1 MKKLK
6 IQHKLILSFIVVALF
21 IGIVGFAGDLSMKKI
36 NNNAISMYKN
46 NLIPVSNIKS
56 IQGNLQEIR
65 SNILLLV
72 YEKDRNKVNEYV
84 NKINKLTEENDKI
97 LKEYEQTDISDKEKQ
112 QYFQFKQFLTE
123 YRTGRSKL
131 IQDVADNKYAEAV
144 VDLQNVVKL
153 REKAE
158 GAIQELV
165 DINVS
170 SAKASNEENMLEYS
184 TSRRTSLN
192 ITFIGLFIA
201 VIFGYGISRMITKRL
216 NKILTFAEAIG
227 SGDLTQEINIS
238 AHDEI
243 GSLAA
248 ALNKAGENTRELIAE
263 LNNSSNSLAASSE
276 ELSSTIEEITS
287 KMENINESTQQ
298 ISAGIEELSSSSE
311 ESSVAIEE
319 VSSNIEL
326 LANNARQSNLYSINV
341 EKKAIAVKDKGM
353 ESIINSRQIYE
364 KQHDSILKAIEEG
377 KIVEEI
383 KVMAEEI
390 GNIASQTNLLALNA
404 AIEAARAGEQGKGFA
419 VVADEVRKL
428 AEQSAHSVSS
438 IDNLVIQVRNSF
450 VNLSANAQ
458 ELLRYIENTVNPDY
472 QFLVDTA
479 AQYEQDALNMVKSW
493 KEVSASSETIS
504 ESIEQ
509 VSQASQ
515 SVSATAQQS
524 AASSEEILGS
534 INDSTIAL
542 EEVAKTAQNQAELA
556 EKLNNLV
563 KKFRI

>member
-46 NLIPVSNIKS
+46 NLIPVSDIKS
-56 IQGNLQEIR
+56 IQKNLQEIR

-97 LKEYEQTDISDKEKQ
+97 LKEYEQTDMSDKEKQ
-112 QYFQFKQFLTE
+112 QYSQFKQVFTE

-131 IQDVADNKYAEAV
+131 IQDVVDNKYDEVAA
-144 VDLQNVVKL
+144 DLQNIEKL
-153 REKAE
+153 REKTE
-158 GAIQELV
+158 SAIQELV
-165 DINVS
+165 DINVNL
-170 SAKASNEENMLEYS
+170 AKASNEENILEYS
-184 TSRRTSLN
+184 AARRTSLS
-192 ITFIGLFIA
+192 IIFIGLLISA
-201 VIFGYGISRMITKRL
+201 IFGYGISQMITKRL
-216 NKILTFAEAIG
+216 NKILIFAEELG

-238 AHDEI
+238 VHDEI
-243 GSLAA
+243 GSLAL
-248 ALNKAGENTRELIAE
+248 ALNKAGGNTRELIAE

-287 KMENINESTQQ
+287 KMENITESTRQ
-298 ISAGIEELSSSSE
+298 ISAGIEELSSSID
-311 ESSVAIEE
+311 ESSTAIEE
-319 VSSNIEL
+319 VSSNTEL
-326 LANNARQSNLYSINV
+326 LANNAKQSNLYSIDV
-341 EKKAIAVKDKGM
+341 EKRAISVKNKGM
-353 ESIINSRQIYE
+353 ESIGNSRRIYE
-364 KQHDSILKAIEEG
+364 KQQDSILKAIEEG

-390 GNIASQTNLLALNA
+390 GDIASQTNLLALNA
-404 AIEAARAGEQGKGFA
+404 AIEAARAGEHGKGFA

-438 IDNLVIQVRNSF
+438 IDNIVIQVRNSF
-450 VNLSANAQ
+450 FNLSTNAQ
-458 ELLRYIENTVNPDY
+458 ELLKYIEDTVNPDY

-479 AQYEQDALNMVKSW
+479 AKYEQDALNMVKSW
-493 KEVSASSETIS
+493 KEVAASSQTIS
-504 ESIEQ
+504 DSVEQ
-509 VSQASQ
+509 VSQSSQ

-524 AASSEEILGS
+524 ATSSEEILGS
-534 INDSTIAL
+534 INDSTAAL
-542 EEVAKTAQNQAELA
+542 EEVARTVQSQAEMA
-556 EKLNNLV
+556 EKLNILV
-563 KKFRI
+563 KKFKI